1 MLFRAIILVVVYAAG
16 FYSGLQYQTSASP
29 KKATLEHLKDIGE
42 KSRDKGEKVLR
53 ALQED

>member
-29 KKATLEHLKDIGE
+29 KEATLEHLKDIGE